1 MRSDAR
7 WHVPTAVQIPK
18 NEQILST
25 NRRTTMKIC
34 RKGLAAGPR
43 TAAALLVAGAFA
55 TSASAQNAEAIDG
68 VVHDAEYYVL
78 KAQNGERWAEEDVD
92 LQSRLAEL
100 REKFGTPPNLI
111 HIMWDDTAYG
121 DLGMPGVQ
129 AVRGLDTPNINALAE
144 DGMMFAR
151 MYTEVGCTPSRAA
164 AVTGRMAV
172 RSGMYNIGMLQ
183 ESHGLDAEE
192 VTLAEV
198 LGEAGYKT
206 AFYGKWH
213 LGDIEESYPH
223 NQGFDEA
230 LFTGYNQILSL
241 NTREAEQGNAS
252 IGLFEDMLV
261 EDPYKLDDTFI
272 TKDWVQVAE
281 GTKGGETLQWRDNS
295 LETYEMIDSEG
306 LDRMFAFMERSAES
320 GEPFYVANW
329 PIMSSFLPIR
339 EKCTRA
345 RSLLQNGLQCTVDP
359 LIKAVQDKLEELG
372 IAENT
377 LIVAMAD
384 NGPMSHNPPP
394 GTGFAET
401 IFRGGKGDF
410 LEGGVRVPAFAVWPG
425 MIEPGSL
432 PGDMIH
438 ITDLFTTFASLG
450 GAMDAIPTDR
460 VIDGLDQTSLLL
472 NGDTHSR
479 RDYTFT
485 YAGPTLGAVVKGDY
499 KRHMIS
505 PDPVGEA
512 SGIPA
517 AFYFLPSDPREVQP
531 MLTNLIHLKR
541 PFNRMVLRHNLWKES
556 YPDRPEKHGIPWT
569 GIANASEAL
578 KKEQNPQLVLKD
590 LPFDPLE
597 YIEHL
602 DELPFDPNGDPSI
615 GE

>member
-1 MRSDAR
+1 MTWLRRQKAR
-7 WHVPTAVQIPK
+7 HPIAALVASAVITIP
-18 NEQILST
+18 
-25 NRRTTMKIC
+25 
-34 RKGLAAGPR
+34 GALAA
-43 TAAALLVAGAFA
+43 
-55 TSASAQNAEAIDG
+55 QEDNEII
-68 VVHDAEYYVL
+68 HDAEFYVL
-78 KAQNGERWAEEDVD
+78 KAQNGDRWAEEDER
-92 LQSRLAEL
+92 LQARLAQI
-100 REKFGTPPNLI
+100 REKHGTPPNLI

-129 AVRGLDTPNINALAE
+129 AVRGLETPNINALAE
-144 DGMMFAR
+144 EGMMFTR

-164 AVTGRMAV
+164 AATGRLAV

-198 LGEAGYKT
+198 LGDAGYAT

-252 IGLFEDMLV
+252 IGLFEDMLP
-261 EDPYKLDDTFI
+261 ENPYKLDDTFV
-272 TKDWVQVAE
+272 TKDWVMVAE

-295 LETYEMIDSEG
+295 TDAYEQIDAEG
-306 LDRMFAFMERSAES
+306 LDRMFAFMERNVEA
-320 GEPFYVANW
+320 GKPFYVANW
-329 PIMSSFLPIR
+329 PIMANFMPIR
-339 EKCTRA
+339 PKCTRA
-345 RSLLQNGLQCTVDP
+345 RALLQNGLQCTVDP
-359 LIKAVQDKLEELG
+359 MIKAIRDKLQELG
-372 IAENT
+372 VADNT

-410 LEGGVRVPAFAVWPG
+410 LEGGVRVPAFALWPG
-425 MIEPGSL
+425 VIEAGSL

-450 GAMDAIPTDR
+450 GALENMPTDR
-460 VIDGLDQTSLLL
+460 VIDGIDQTALLL
-472 NGDTHSR
+472 NGDTHGR

-517 AFYFLPSDPREVQP
+517 AFYFLPADPREVQP

-541 PFNRMVLRHNLWKES
+541 PFNRMVLRHNLWKQK
-556 YPDRPEKHGIPWT
+556 YPDRQEKHGIPWT

-578 KKEQNPQLVLKD
+578 KREQNPQLVLED

-597 YIEHL
+597 YVEHL
-602 DELPFDPNGDPSI
+602 DELPFDRAADPSL
-615 GE
+615 GQ

>member
-1 MRSDAR
+1 MNTPRISIRRRAFGASLA
-7 WHVPTAVQIPK
+7 TASLLT
-18 NEQILST
+18 LS
-25 NRRTTMKIC
+25 
-34 RKGLAAGPR
+34 APA
-43 TAAALLVAGAFA
+43 AFA
-55 TSASAQNAEAIDG
+55 DADDI
-68 VVHDAEYYVL
+68 VFDAEFYVL
-78 KAQNGERWAEEDVD
+78 KAQNGERWAVEDVE
-92 LQSRLAEL
+92 LQAKLDAL
-100 REKFGTPPNLI
+100 REKHGTAPNLI

-121 DLGMPGVQ
+121 DLGIPAIQ
-129 AVRGLDTPNINALAE
+129 AVRGLDTPNINAMAE
-144 DGMMFAR
+144 EGMMFTR

-164 AVTGRMAV
+164 AATGRMAV

-183 ESHGLDAEE
+183 ESHGLAEEE
-192 VTLAEV
+192 VTLGEV
-198 LGEAGYKT
+198 LGAAGYAT

-223 NQGFDEA
+223 NQGYDEA

-261 EDPYKLDDTFI
+261 PDPYKLDDTFI
-272 TKDWVQVAE
+272 TKDWVMVAE
-281 GTKGGETLQWRDNS
+281 GTKGGETLQWGDNTTQ
-295 LETYEMIDSEG
+295 TYEAIDGEG
-306 LDRMFAFMERSAES
+306 MERMFAFMERSVEA
-320 GEPFYVANW
+320 GKPFYVANW
-329 PIMSSFLPIR
+329 PIMANFMPIR
-339 EKCTRA
+339 PKCTRA
-345 RSLLQNGLQCTVDP
+345 RALLQNGLQCTVDP
-359 LIKAVQDKLEELG
+359 MIAEIRAKLEELG

-425 MIEPGSL
+425 MIEAGSM
-432 PGDMIH
+432 PSDMIH

-450 GAMDAIPTDR
+450 GALEHIPTDR
-460 VIDGLDQTSLLL
+460 VIDGIDQTALLL
-472 NGDTHSR
+472 NGDTAGR

-485 YAGPTLGAVVKGDY
+485 YAGPRLGAVVKGDY

-541 PFNRMVLRHNLWKES
+541 PFNRMVLRHNLWKEK

-578 KKEQNPQLVLKD
+578 KREQNPQLVLKD

-602 DELPFDPNGDPSI
+602 DELPFDPNADPSI
-615 GE
+615 GQ

>member
-1 MRSDAR
+1 MIFKRNVNQWSRTALRSSAALT
-7 WHVPTAVQIPK
+7 VGAAMAFPTVAQ
-18 NEQILST
+18 E
-25 NRRTTMKIC
+25 
-34 RKGLAAGPR
+34 AAG
-43 TAAALLVAGAFA
+43 
-55 TSASAQNAEAIDG
+55 EI
-68 VVHDAEYYVL
+68 VHDAEFYVL
-78 KAQNGERWAEEDVD
+78 EAQNGARWAAEDEQ
-92 LQSRLAEL
+92 LKARLAEL
-100 REKFGTPPNLI
+100 EQRFGTKPNLI

-121 DLGMPGVQ
+121 DLGIPAIQ

-144 DGMMFAR
+144 EGMMFTR

-164 AVTGRMAV
+164 AATGRMAI

-183 ESHGLDAEE
+183 ESHGLHADE
-192 VTLAEV
+192 VTMAEV
-198 LGEAGYKT
+198 LGDAGYKT

-213 LGDIEESYPH
+213 LGDIEQSYPH

-261 EDPYKLDDTFI
+261 ENPYKLDDTFV
-272 TKDWVQVAE
+272 TKDWVMVAE
-281 GTKGGETLQWRDNS
+281 GTKGGETLQWRDNTT
-295 LETYEMIDSEG
+295 ETYEMIDAEG
-306 LDRMFAFMERSAES
+306 LDRMFAFMESSVED

-329 PIMSSFLPIR
+329 PIMANFMPIR
-339 EKCTRA
+339 RKCTRA
-345 RSLLQNGLQCTVDP
+345 RALLQNGLQCTVDP
-359 LIKAVQDKLEELG
+359 MIADIRSKLEELG

-450 GAMDAIPTDR
+450 GAMDNIPTDR

-472 NGDTHSR
+472 NGDGHSR

-485 YAGPTLGAVVKGDY
+485 YAGPMLGAIVKGDY
-499 KRHMIS
+499 KRHFIS
-505 PDPVGEA
+505 PDPVGDA

-541 PFNRMVLRHNLWKES
+541 PFNRMRLRHDLWKER
-556 YPDRPEKHGIPWT
+556 YPDRPETHGIPWT
-569 GIANASEAL
+569 GISNASEQL
-578 KKEQNPQLVLKD
+578 KREQDPQLVLGD

-602 DELPFDPNGDPSI
+602 DELPFDPAGDPNL

>member
-1 MRSDAR
+1 MTKSERAR
-7 WHVPTAVQIPK
+7 A
-18 NEQILST
+18 SG
-25 NRRTTMKIC
+25 M
-34 RKGLAAGPR
+34 LAAV
-43 TAAALLVAGAFA
+43 ALAGMVATPAFA
-55 TSASAQNAEAIDG
+55 QTTSDPEGI
-68 VVHDAEYYVL
+68 VHDAEYYVL
-78 KAQNGERWAEEDVD
+78 RAQNGESWAAEDAE
-92 LQSRLAEL
+92 LQAKLAEL
-100 REKFGTPPNLI
+100 EERFGRPPNLI
-111 HIMWDDTAYG
+111 HVMWDDTAYG
-121 DLGMPGVQ
+121 DLGMPGIQ
-129 AVRGLDTPNINALAE
+129 AVRGLDTPNINALGE

-164 AVTGRMAV
+164 AATGRLAV

-183 ESHGLDAEE
+183 ESHGLSGEE

-198 LGEAGYKT
+198 LSDAGYST

-213 LGDIEESYPH
+213 LGDIEQSYPH

-241 NTREAEQGNAS
+241 NSREAEQGNAS

-295 LETYEMIDSEG
+295 LETYEMIDAEG
-306 LDRMFAFMERSAES
+306 LERMMAFMERSVEA
-320 GEPFYVANW
+320 GQPFYVANW
-329 PIMSSFLPIR
+329 PMMSSFLPVR
-339 EKCTRA
+339 PKCTRA
-345 RSLLQNGLQCTVDP
+345 RAMLQAGLQCTIDP
-359 LIKAVQDKLEELG
+359 LIAEIRAKLEDLG

-425 MIEPGSL
+425 MIEAGSL

-450 GAMDAIPTDR
+450 GALDNVPTDR

-472 NGDTHSR
+472 NGDGHSR

-485 YAGPTLGAVVKGDY
+485 YAGPQLGAIVKGDY
-499 KRHMIS
+499 KRHFIS
-505 PDPVGEA
+505 PDPVGDA

-541 PFNRMVLRHNLWKES
+541 PFNRMRLRHDLWKER
-556 YPDRPEKHGIPWT
+556 YPDRPEVHGIPWT
-569 GIANASEAL
+569 GIANASEQL
-578 KKEQNPQLVLKD
+578 LKEQNPQLVLKD
-590 LPFDPLE
+590 LPFDPLQ
-597 YIEHL
+597 YIDHL